1 MKFNLHSNYNSQSLK
16 LLHMGN
22 HKIAIQKQNS
32 HRITNRRT
40 KSATEFQIIKDSS
53 KTIRTLKDPEE
64 A

>member
-32 HRITNRRT
+32 HRITNRPT
-40 KSATEFQIIKDSS
+40 KSATEFQIIKDS
-53 KTIRTLKDPEE
+53 KQKNKNFERPR
-64 A
+64 

>member
-1 MKFNLHSNYNSQSLK
+1 
-16 LLHMGN
+16 MGN

-32 HRITNRRT
+32 HRITNRPT

-53 KTIRTLKDPEE
+53 KKKRTLKDPDE